1 MITSNKIIQRI
12 IIVKNL
18 VPNVFETAIWTLGQ
32 VVGEGEYFE
41 KDIVTSFIYVKQI
54 YLHEFQEI
62 VNPISIN
69 QHSKVKVNYAF
80 CLNRKLNSYF
90 TLTTHSNDQSA

>member
-1 MITSNKIIQRI
+1 M
-12 IIVKNL
+12 
-18 VPNVFETAIWTLGQ
+18 
-32 VVGEGEYFE
+32 
-41 KDIVTSFIYVKQI
+41 

-69 QHSKVKVNYAF
+69 QHSKLEVNYAF

-90 TLTTHSNDQSA
+90 ALTTHSNDQSA